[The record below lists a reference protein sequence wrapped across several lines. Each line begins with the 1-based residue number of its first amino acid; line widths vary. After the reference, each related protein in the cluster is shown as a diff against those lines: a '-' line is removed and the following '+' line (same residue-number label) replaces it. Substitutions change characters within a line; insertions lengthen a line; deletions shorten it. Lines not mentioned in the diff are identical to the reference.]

1 MSLTKLRL
9 FVSSPGDVAEE
20 RVIAARVLDRL
31 AADFAPV
38 AQIEPVFWEH
48 EPLLAT
54 ESFQLQIARPSE
66 TDIVVTILWSR
77 LGTRL
82 PPDIRRPDGSPYE
95 SGTEFEILSR
105 DRLYAHVRLADGT
118 EGYVKAA
125 YVVYE
130 PPAKLIVNQAQAEA
144 ERLTTELEE
153 AKAAFA
159 EPAAVIDALKSEAAT
174 LESELDAARTR
185 VEALEEANTGYQSR
199 AERYRYSLPYKW
211 VGGAIGVC
219 LIAGFLA
226 GLWWVDHRSRKRHGG
241 IRIY

>member
-1 MSLTKLRL
+1 MRIVFGLLVL
-9 FVSSPGDVAEE
+9 LPVMAAAETGY
-20 RVIAARVLDRL
+20 VTDRL
-31 AADFAPV
+31 MLGLHQAED
-38 AQIEPVFWEH
+38 
-48 EPLLAT
+48 T
-54 ESFQLQIARPSE
+54 SDRPFRS
-66 TDIVVTILWSR
+66 L
-77 LGTRL
+77 
-82 PPDIRRPDGSPYE
+82 E

-130 PPAKLIVNQAQAEA
+130 PPAKLIVNQTQAEV
-144 ERLTTELEE
+144 ERLTTELGE

-159 EPAAVIDALKSEAAT
+159 EPAAVIDSLKAETATLKSD
-174 LESELDAARTR
+174 LETARSR
-185 VEALEEANTGYQSR
+185 VEELEEDNARFQSR
-199 AERYRYSLPYKW
+199 AERYQYSLPYTW

-219 LIAGFLA
+219 LIAGFLV

>member
-1 MSLTKLRL
+1 LLVLLPMS
-9 FVSSPGDVAEE
+9 VAAETGY
-20 RVIAARVLDRL
+20 VTDRL
-31 AADFAPV
+31 MLGLHQAAD
-38 AQIEPVFWEH
+38 
-48 EPLLAT
+48 T
-54 ESFQLQIARPSE
+54 SDRPFRS
-66 TDIVVTILWSR
+66 L
-77 LGTRL
+77 
-82 PPDIRRPDGSPYE
+82 E
-95 SGTEFEILSR
+95 SGTRFEVLSG
-105 DRLYAHVRLADGT
+105 DRLYARVRLEDGT

-130 PPAKLIVNQAQAEA
+130 PPAKLIVDQAQARV

-159 EPAAVIDALKSEAAT
+159 EPAAVIDSLKAET
-174 LESELDAARTR
+174 EVLESELEAARTR
-185 VEALEEANTGYQSR
+185 VEELEEDNARHQSR
-199 AERYRYSLPYKW
+199 AERYQFSLPYEW

>member
-1 MSLTKLRL
+1 MRL
-9 FVSSPGDVAEE
+9 VLGLLVLLPLMAAAETGY
-20 RVIAARVLDRL
+20 VTDRL
-31 AADFAPV
+31 MLGLHQAED
-38 AQIEPVFWEH
+38 
-48 EPLLAT
+48 T
-54 ESFQLQIARPSE
+54 SDRPFRS
-66 TDIVVTILWSR
+66 L
-77 LGTRL
+77 
-82 PPDIRRPDGSPYE
+82 E

-130 PPAKLIVNQAQAEA
+130 PPAKLIVNQTQAEV
-144 ERLTTELEE
+144 ERLTTELDE

-159 EPAAVIDALKSEAAT
+159 EPAAVIDSLKAETAT
-174 LESELDAARTR
+174 LESDLETARAR
-185 VEALEEANTGYQSR
+185 VEELEEDNARFQSR
-199 AERYRYSLPYKW
+199 AERYQYSLPYTW

-219 LIAGFLA
+219 LIAGFLV

>member
-1 MSLTKLRL
+1 MRTVFGLLAL
-9 FVSSPGDVAEE
+9 LPVLAAAETGY
-20 RVIAARVLDRL
+20 VTDRL
-31 AADFAPV
+31 MLGLHQAED
-38 AQIEPVFWEH
+38 
-48 EPLLAT
+48 T
-54 ESFQLQIARPSE
+54 SDRPFRS
-66 TDIVVTILWSR
+66 L
-77 LGTRL
+77 
-82 PPDIRRPDGSPYE
+82 E

-144 ERLTTELEE
+144 ARLTTELDE

-159 EPAAVIDALKSEAAT
+159 EPAAAIDSLKAQAAT
-174 LESELDAARTR
+174 LTSDLDAARAR
-185 VEALEEANTGYQSR
+185 VEELQEDNNRYQSR
-199 AERYRYSLPYKW
+199 AERYKYSLPYTW

-219 LIAGFLA
+219 LIAGFVA